1 MLLLSFAALA
11 ISFFLF
17 LLTFCCVCCPCLSSV
32 AQLFLKELVLTLVL
46 FNSFNFAY
54 CSGLHF
60 TFADKNDS
68 LYTLGTVAAVVSL
81 LLPLGIVIALQCSEE
96 EGFGEYK
103 QKMKEGSV

>member
-1 MLLLSFAALA
+1 MLLITCVVLFV
-11 ISFFLF
+11 SFFIYLI
-17 LLTFCCVCCPCLSSV
+17 TCCCECCPCLFSI
-32 AQLFLKELVLTLVL
+32 ALRLLKELVLTLVL
-46 FNSFNFAY
+46 FSSFNFAY
-54 CSGLHF
+54 CAGLHF